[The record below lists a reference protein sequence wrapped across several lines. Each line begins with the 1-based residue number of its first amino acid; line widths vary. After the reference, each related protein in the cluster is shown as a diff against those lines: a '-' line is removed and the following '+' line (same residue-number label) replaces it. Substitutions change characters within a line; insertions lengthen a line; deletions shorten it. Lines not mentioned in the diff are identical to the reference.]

1 MEEMKTTQAPQMTVL
16 HSGKSF
22 KVLEVT
28 GSEGMSMPD
37 HFSTKEALLL
47 IQVGSAILKIKTEEH
62 LLTKHQSF
70 TIPAAEH
77 HTLVLKDNFRAV
89 VIMEVDS
96 EIKFVNS

>member
-1 MEEMKTTQAPQMTVL
+1 MKTTGTPQMTIL
-16 HSGKSF
+16 NSGKSF
-22 KVLEVT
+22 KVLQVT

-37 HFSTKEALLL
+37 HFSTKEAVLM
-47 IQVGSAILKIKTEEH
+47 IQIGSAMLKIKGQEH

-77 HTLVLKDNFRAV
+77 HTLVLKENFQAI

>member
-1 MEEMKTTQAPQMTVL
+1 MKTTGTPQMTIL
-16 HSGKSF
+16 RSGKSF
-22 KVLEVT
+22 KVLQVT

-37 HFSTKEALLL
+37 HFSTKEAVLM
-47 IQVGSAILKIKTEEH
+47 IQIGSATLKINGEEH

-70 TIPAAEH
+70 IIPTAEH
-77 HTLVLKDNFRAV
+77 HTLILKEKFQAI

>member
-1 MEEMKTTQAPQMTVL
+1 MKTMGTPQMTIL

-22 KVLEVT
+22 KVLQVT

-37 HFSTKEALLL
+37 HFSTKEAVFM
-47 IQVGSAILKIKTEEH
+47 IQIGSAMLKIDGAEH

-70 TIPAAEH
+70 IIPAAEH
-77 HTLVLKDNFRAV
+77 HSLVLKGNFQAI

-96 EIKFVNS
+96 EIKFVGS